1 MEDNFHPVSNYIVTS
16 EYQGVRLDNCLIAR
30 LKGLPRTK
38 IYSIIRKG
46 EVRVN
51 SSRSAPSLK
60 LKIGDLI
67 RIPPYRTSTI
77 EKVFTSNSLKEKIIN
92 SIISAEKD
100 FIIMNKPVGI
110 ACHGG
115 SGISSGVIEII
126 RDVDTKYKDAQ
137 LAHRIDRDT
146 SGCLVIALKKSF
158 LRKLHQEIRNKQVDK
173 YYDLVVFGSWPE
185 ELKSVNKPIS
195 KSKSKSGEREAII
208 DSGGKESLTEFHIIQ
223 SNNNYSLLKAKIITG
238 RMHQI
243 RAHTQFEGY
252 PIVGDKKY
260 GDEILNERARKK
272 GLNRMLLHANS
283 IKFKNLG
290 IECSTDTPKIFNSIL
305 S

>member
-1 MEDNFHPVSNYIVTS
+1 MEDNFHPVSSYTVTS

-92 SIISAEKD
+92 SIITAEKE

-126 RDVDTKYKDAQ
+126 RDVDPKYKDAQ

>member
-1 MEDNFHPVSNYIVTS
+1 MEENFHPVTNYTVTS
-16 EYQGVRLDNCLIAR
+16 EYDGVRLDNCLIAR

-51 SSRSAPSLK
+51 KSRSKPSQK
-60 LKIGDLI
+60 LKTGDQV
-67 RIPPYRTSTI
+67 RIPPYTTSSVD
-77 EKVFTSNSLKEKIIN
+77 KVFTSNSLKETISN
-92 SIISAEKD
+92 SIIEEEKD
-100 FIIMNKPVGI
+100 FIILNKPTGI

-115 SGISSGVIEII
+115 SGISSGVIEALREI
-126 RDVDTKYKDAQ
+126 DKKYKDAQ

-158 LRKLHQEIRNKQVDK
+158 LRKLHHEIRNKQVDK
-173 YYDLVVFGSWPE
+173 IYDLVVFGKWPS
-185 ELKSVNKPIS
+185 ELKLVNQSLS
-195 KSKSKSGEREAII
+195 KSQSRAGEREAII
-208 DSGGKESLTEFHIIQ
+208 DKNGKESLTEFTTVKV
-223 SNNNYSLLKAKIITG
+223 NNSLTLLKAKIMTG

-243 RAHTQFEGY
+243 RVHTKFKGF

-260 GDEILNERARKK
+260 GDELLNQQVRKK

-283 IKFKNLG
+283 INFRNLG
-290 IECSTDTPKIFNSIL
+290 IECSAATPKIFNEIMS
-305 S
+305 

>member
-1 MEDNFHPVSNYIVTS
+1 MEDNFHPVSSYTVTS

-92 SIISAEKD
+92 SIISAEKE

-126 RDVDTKYKDAQ
+126 REVDPKYKDAQ

>member
-1 MEDNFHPVSNYIVTS
+1 MEENFHPVTNYTVTS
-16 EYQGVRLDNCLIAR
+16 EYDGVRLDNCLIAR

-51 SSRSAPSLK
+51 KSRSKPSQK
-60 LKIGDLI
+60 LKTGDQV
-67 RIPPYRTSTI
+67 RIPPYTTSSVD
-77 EKVFTSNSLKEKIIN
+77 KVFTSNSLKETIFN
-92 SIISAEKD
+92 SIIEEEKD
-100 FIIMNKPVGI
+100 FIILNKPTGI

-115 SGISSGVIEII
+115 SGISSGVIEALREI
-126 RDVDTKYKDAQ
+126 DKKYKDAQ

-158 LRKLHQEIRNKQVDK
+158 LRKLHHEIRNKQVDK
-173 YYDLVVFGSWPE
+173 IYDLVVFGKWPS
-185 ELKSVNKPIS
+185 ELKLINQSLS
-195 KSKSKSGEREAII
+195 KSQSRAGEREAII
-208 DSGGKESLTEFHIIQ
+208 DKNGKESLTEFTTIKVND
-223 SNNNYSLLKAKIITG
+223 SLTLLKAKIMTG

-243 RAHTQFEGY
+243 RVHTKFKGF

-260 GDEILNERARKK
+260 GDELLNQQARKK

-283 IKFKNLG
+283 INFRNLG
-290 IECSTDTPKIFNSIL
+290 IECSAATPKIFNEIMS
-305 S
+305 

>member
-1 MEDNFHPVSNYIVTS
+1 MEDNFHPVSSYTVTS

-92 SIISAEKD
+92 SIISAEKE

-126 RDVDTKYKDAQ
+126 RDVDPKYKDAQ

-173 YYDLVVFGSWPE
+173 YYDLVVFGSWPD

-305 S
+305 L

>member
-51 SSRSAPSLK
+51 SSRSVPSLK

-92 SIISAEKD
+92 SIISAEKE

-126 RDVDTKYKDAQ
+126 RDVDPKYKDAQ

-185 ELKSVNKPIS
+185 ELKATNKPIS

-290 IECSTDTPKIFNSIL
+290 IECATDTPKIFNSIL

>member
-51 SSRSAPSLK
+51 SSRSVPSLK

-92 SIISAEKD
+92 SIISAEKE

-126 RDVDTKYKDAQ
+126 RDVDPKYKDAQ

>member
-67 RIPPYRTSTI
+67 RIPPYKTSTI
-77 EKVFTSNSLKEKIIN
+77 EIVFTSYSLKEKIIN
-92 SIISAEKD
+92 SIISAEKE

>member
-1 MEDNFHPVSNYIVTS
+1 MEENFHPVTNYTVTS
-16 EYQGVRLDNCLIAR
+16 EYDGVRLDNCLIAR

-51 SSRSAPSLK
+51 KSRSKPSQK
-60 LKIGDLI
+60 LKTGDQV
-67 RIPPYRTSTI
+67 RIPPYTTSSVD
-77 EKVFTSNSLKEKIIN
+77 KVFTSNSLKETIFN
-92 SIISAEKD
+92 SIIEEEKD
-100 FIIMNKPVGI
+100 FIILNKPTGI

-115 SGISSGVIEII
+115 SGISSGVIEALREI
-126 RDVDTKYKDAQ
+126 DKKYKDAQ

-158 LRKLHQEIRNKQVDK
+158 LRKLHLEIRNKQVDK
-173 YYDLVVFGSWPE
+173 IYDLVVFGKWPS
-185 ELKSVNKPIS
+185 ELKLINQSLS
-195 KSKSKSGEREAII
+195 KSQSRAGEREAII
-208 DSGGKESLTEFHIIQ
+208 DKNGKESLTEFTTVKVND
-223 SNNNYSLLKAKIITG
+223 SLTLLKAKIMTG

-243 RAHTQFEGY
+243 RVHTKFKGF

-260 GDEILNERARKK
+260 GDELLNQQARKK

-283 IKFKNLG
+283 INFRNLG
-290 IECSTDTPKIFNSIL
+290 IECSAATPKIFNEIMS
-305 S
+305 

>member
-1 MEDNFHPVSNYIVTS
+1 MEDNFHPVSSYIVTS

-92 SIISAEKD
+92 SIISAEKE

-126 RDVDTKYKDAQ
+126 RDVDPKYKDAQ

-238 RMHQI
+238 RMHKI

>member
-1 MEDNFHPVSNYIVTS
+1 
-16 EYQGVRLDNCLIAR
+16 
-30 LKGLPRTK
+30 
-38 IYSIIRKG
+38 
-46 EVRVN
+46 
-51 SSRSAPSLK
+51 
-60 LKIGDLI
+60 
-67 RIPPYRTSTI
+67 
-77 EKVFTSNSLKEKIIN
+77 
-92 SIISAEKD
+92 
-100 FIIMNKPVGI
+100 MNKPVGI

>member
-1 MEDNFHPVSNYIVTS
+1 MEDNFHPVSSYTVTS

-92 SIISAEKD
+92 SIISAEKE

-126 RDVDTKYKDAQ
+126 RDVDPKYKDAQ

>member
-1 MEDNFHPVSNYIVTS
+1 MEDNFHPVSSYIVTS

-92 SIISAEKD
+92 SIISAEKE

-126 RDVDTKYKDAQ
+126 RDVDPKYKDAQ

-195 KSKSKSGEREAII
+195 KSKSKTGEREAII

>member
-1 MEDNFHPVSNYIVTS
+1 MEDNFHPVSNYTVTS

-92 SIISAEKD
+92 SIISAEKE

-126 RDVDTKYKDAQ
+126 RDVDPKYKDAQ

>member
-1 MEDNFHPVSNYIVTS
+1 MEENFHPVTNYTVTS
-16 EYQGVRLDNCLIAR
+16 EYDGVRLDNCLIAR

-51 SSRSAPSLK
+51 KSRSKPSQK
-60 LKIGDLI
+60 LKTGDQV
-67 RIPPYRTSTI
+67 RIPPYTTSSVD
-77 EKVFTSNSLKEKIIN
+77 KVFTSNSLKETIFN
-92 SIISAEKD
+92 SIIEEEKD
-100 FIIMNKPVGI
+100 FIILNKPTGI

-115 SGISSGVIEII
+115 SGISSGVIEALRKI
-126 RDVDTKYKDAQ
+126 DKKYNDAQ

-158 LRKLHQEIRNKQVDK
+158 LRKLHLEIRNKQVDK
-173 YYDLVVFGSWPE
+173 IYDLVVFGKWPS
-185 ELKSVNKPIS
+185 ELKLINQSLS
-195 KSKSKSGEREAII
+195 KSQSRAGEREAII
-208 DSGGKESLTEFHIIQ
+208 DKNGKESLTEFTTVKAND
-223 SNNNYSLLKAKIITG
+223 SLTLLKAKIITG

-243 RAHTQFEGY
+243 RVHTKFKGF

-260 GDEILNERARKK
+260 GDELLNQQARKK

-283 IKFKNLG
+283 INFRNLG
-290 IECSTDTPKIFNSIL
+290 IECSAATPKIFNEIMS
-305 S
+305 

>member
-1 MEDNFHPVSNYIVTS
+1 MEDNFHPVSSYTVTS

-51 SSRSAPSLK
+51 SSRSVPSLK

-92 SIISAEKD
+92 SIISAEKE

-126 RDVDTKYKDAQ
+126 RDVDPKYKDAQ

-173 YYDLVVFGSWPE
+173 YYDLVVFGSWPD

>member
-1 MEDNFHPVSNYIVTS
+1 MEENFHPVTNYTVTS
-16 EYQGVRLDNCLIAR
+16 EYDGVRLDNCLIAR

-51 SSRSAPSLK
+51 KSRSKPSQK
-60 LKIGDLI
+60 LKTGDQV
-67 RIPPYRTSTI
+67 RIPPYTTSSVD
-77 EKVFTSNSLKEKIIN
+77 KVFTSNSLKETIFN
-92 SIISAEKD
+92 SIIEEEKD
-100 FIIMNKPVGI
+100 FIILNKPTGI

-115 SGISSGVIEII
+115 SGISSGVIEAL
-126 RDVDTKYKDAQ
+126 REVDKKYKDAQ

-158 LRKLHQEIRNKQVDK
+158 LRKLHLEIRNKQVDK
-173 YYDLVVFGSWPE
+173 IYDLVVFGKWPS
-185 ELKSVNKPIS
+185 ELKFINQSLS
-195 KSKSKSGEREAII
+195 KSQSRAGEREAII
-208 DSGGKESLTEFHIIQ
+208 DKNGKESLTEFTTVKVND
-223 SNNNYSLLKAKIITG
+223 SLTLLKAKIMTG

-243 RAHTQFEGY
+243 RVHTKFKGF

-260 GDEILNERARKK
+260 GDELLNQQARKK

-283 IKFKNLG
+283 INFRNLG
-290 IECSTDTPKIFNSIL
+290 IECSAATPKIFNEIMS
-305 S
+305 

>member
-1 MEDNFHPVSNYIVTS
+1 MEDNFHPVSSYTVTS

-92 SIISAEKD
+92 SIISAEKE

-126 RDVDTKYKDAQ
+126 RDVDPKYKDAQ

-173 YYDLVVFGSWPE
+173 YYDLVVFGSWPD

-260 GDEILNERARKK
+260 GDEILNEQARKK

>member
-1 MEDNFHPVSNYIVTS
+1 MEDNFHPVSSYTVTS

-92 SIISAEKD
+92 SIISAEKE

-126 RDVDTKYKDAQ
+126 RDVDPKYKDAQ

-173 YYDLVVFGSWPE
+173 YYDLVVFGSWPD

-195 KSKSKSGEREAII
+195 KSKSKTGEREAII

>member
-1 MEDNFHPVSNYIVTS
+1 MEENFHPVTNYTVTS
-16 EYQGVRLDNCLIAR
+16 EYDGVRLDNCLIAR

-51 SSRSAPSLK
+51 KSRSKPSQK
-60 LKIGDLI
+60 LKTGDQV
-67 RIPPYRTSTI
+67 RIPPYTTSSVD
-77 EKVFTSNSLKEKIIN
+77 KVFTSNSLKETIFN
-92 SIISAEKD
+92 SIIEEEKD
-100 FIIMNKPVGI
+100 FIILNKPTGI

-115 SGISSGVIEII
+115 SGISSGVIEALREI
-126 RDVDTKYKDAQ
+126 DKKYKDAQ

-158 LRKLHQEIRNKQVDK
+158 LRKLHLEIRNKQVDK
-173 YYDLVVFGSWPE
+173 IYDLVVFGKWPS
-185 ELKSVNKPIS
+185 ELKLINQSLS
-195 KSKSKSGEREAII
+195 KSQSRAGEREAII
-208 DSGGKESLTEFHIIQ
+208 DKNGKESLTEFTTVKVND
-223 SNNNYSLLKAKIITG
+223 SLTLLKAKIMTG

-243 RAHTQFEGY
+243 RVHTKFKGF

-260 GDEILNERARKK
+260 GDELLNQQARKK

-283 IKFKNLG
+283 INFRNLG
-290 IECSTDTPKIFNSIL
+290 IECSAATPKIFYEIMS
-305 S
+305 

>member
-1 MEDNFHPVSNYIVTS
+1 MEDNFHPVSSYIVTS

-92 SIISAEKD
+92 SIISAEKE

-126 RDVDTKYKDAQ
+126 RDVDPKYKDAQ

-290 IECSTDTPKIFNSIL
+290 IECSTVTPKIFNSIL

>member
-1 MEDNFHPVSNYIVTS
+1 MEDNFHPVSSYTVTS

-46 EVRVN
+46 EGRVN

-92 SIISAEKD
+92 SIIRAEKD
-100 FIIMNKPVGI
+100 FVIMNKPVGI

-126 RDVDTKYKDAQ
+126 RDVDPKYKDAQ

>member
-51 SSRSAPSLK
+51 SSRSVPSLK

-92 SIISAEKD
+92 SIISAEKE

-126 RDVDTKYKDAQ
+126 RDVDPKYKDAQ

-185 ELKSVNKPIS
+185 ELKAINKPIS

>member
-1 MEDNFHPVSNYIVTS
+1 MEDNFHPVSSYTVTS

-92 SIISAEKD
+92 SIISAEKE

-126 RDVDTKYKDAQ
+126 RDVDPKYKDAQ

-260 GDEILNERARKK
+260 GDEILNEGARKK

>member
-67 RIPPYRTSTI
+67 RIPPYKTSTI

-92 SIISAEKD
+92 SIITAEKE

-126 RDVDTKYKDAQ
+126 RDVDPKYKDAQ

>member
-67 RIPPYRTSTI
+67 RIPPYKTSTI

-92 SIISAEKD
+92 SIISAEKE

-126 RDVDTKYKDAQ
+126 RDVDPKYKDAQ

-260 GDEILNERARKK
+260 GDEILNEQARKK

>member
-16 EYQGVRLDNCLIAR
+16 EYQGVRLDNCLIAM

-67 RIPPYRTSTI
+67 RIPPYKTSTI

-126 RDVDTKYKDAQ
+126 RDIEPKYKDAQ

-208 DSGGKESLTEFHIIQ
+208 DSGGKESLTEFQIIE

-260 GDEILNERARKK
+260 GDEMLNERARKK

>member
-1 MEDNFHPVSNYIVTS
+1 MEDNFHPVSSYTVTS

-92 SIISAEKD
+92 SIISAEKE

-126 RDVDTKYKDAQ
+126 RDVDPKYKDAQ

-260 GDEILNERARKK
+260 GDEILNEQARKK

>member
-51 SSRSAPSLK
+51 SSRSVPSLK

-92 SIISAEKD
+92 SIITAEKE

-126 RDVDTKYKDAQ
+126 RDVDPKYKDAQ

-185 ELKSVNKPIS
+185 KLKSVNKPIS